1 MRHQIGLPCKPIVVS
16 SEEKHIGG
24 ICMGRQIRLPVA
36 ILAGA
41 DVVKRR
47 LWTFIRESLTW
58 IILLKFQSRI
68 RNAGIVL

>member
-1 MRHQIGLPCKPIVVS
+1 
-16 SEEKHIGG
+16 
-24 ICMGRQIRLPVA
+24 MGRQIRLPVA

-68 RNAGIVL
+68 RDAGIVL